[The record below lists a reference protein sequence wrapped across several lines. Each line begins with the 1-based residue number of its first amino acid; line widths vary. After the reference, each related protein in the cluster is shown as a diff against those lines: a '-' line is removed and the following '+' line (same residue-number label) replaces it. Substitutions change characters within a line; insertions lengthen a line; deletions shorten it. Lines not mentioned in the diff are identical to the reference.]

1 MKSDIMHLVSK
12 MCVNSGTGKPFPI
25 SQISKAMAEAKVN
38 VQPSKSAKKQAL
50 DVIKMLEKILPL
62 ERAKM
67 RLRLPTG
74 GEETVEAL

>member
-1 MKSDIMHLVSK
+1 
-12 MCVNSGTGKPFPI
+12 
-25 SQISKAMAEAKVN
+25 MAEAKVN
-38 VQPSKSAKKQAL
+38 VQASKSAKKQAL